1 MNRCKETIKR
11 GLTGIKSFLKD
22 KKGFSEIVQVV
33 IVIGLVAIVAT
44 KVLPPLALSMNEKS
58 NKTTKELAELD
69 DVYKD
74 LP

>member
-11 GLTGIKSFLKD
+11 GLTGVKSFLKD
-22 KKGFSEIVQVV
+22 KKGFSEIVQVM
-33 IVIGLVAIVAT
+33 IVIGLVAIVSAT
-44 KVLPPLALSMNEKS
+44 VLPPLALSMNEKS
-58 NKTTKELAELD
+58 EMTKSKLSALD

>member
-1 MNRCKETIKR
+1 MNRCKETVKR
-11 GLTGIKSFLKD
+11 GLTGIKSFLRD
-22 KKGFSEIVQVV
+22 KKGFSEIVQVM
-33 IVIGLVAIVAT
+33 IVIGLVAIVSA

-58 NKTTKELAELD
+58 EMTKSKLSALD

>member
-1 MNRCKETIKR
+1 MNRCKETVKR

-22 KKGFSEIVQVV
+22 KKGLSEIVQVV
-33 IVIGLVAIVAT
+33 IVIGLVAIVAA

-58 NKTTKELAELD
+58 ELTKSKLSALD
-69 DVYKD
+69 KVYDD